1 MMGAFLVSWSNASFA
16 LQRLDIATE
25 TSDRINQVKESF
37 VIEDVWFFQN
47 STAPNDYANITIR
60 NTGDLAITID
70 SIYVNNTLVASTNEV
85 IAIGNVAVIDTAVGW
100 DSGNAQEIWV
110 RTERGTEAKQ
120 VWKS

>member
-1 MMGAFLVSWSNASFA
+1 MGMFLVSWSNASFA
-16 LQRLDIATE
+16 LQRLNVAEE

-37 VIEDVWFFQN
+37 VLEDVWFFHN
-47 STAPNDYANITIR
+47 ATAPNYYANVTVR

-70 SIYVNNTLVASTNEV
+70 SIYVNNTLVASANEV
-85 IAIGNVAVIDTAVGW
+85 IAIGNVAVIDAPVDW
-100 DSGNAQEIWV
+100 DSGKPQEVWV

>member
-16 LQRLDIATE
+16 LQRLDIASE
-25 TSDRINQVKESF
+25 TSNRINQVKESF
-37 VIEDVWFFQN
+37 VIEDVWFFSN
-47 STAPNDYANITIR
+47 ITDSYANVTVR

-70 SIYVNNTLVASTNEV
+70 SIYVNNTLAASANEV
-85 IAIGNVAVIDTAVGW
+85 IAIGNVAVIDAQIDW
-100 DSGNAQEIWV
+100 DSGKPQEIWV